1 MEEANGVYPWN
12 INYQSIGLGPDFE
25 IVDSL
30 KCEVSIP
37 TLVLLA
43 FYTLIY
49 LPPWGDNPMDCNP
62 ILELLPI
69 KLRSIGCGNALVSNY
84 TANLLVTLTFS
95 LLKKIGPKTY
105 FLFLFF
111 CFFFFLF

>member
-12 INYQSIGLGPDFE
+12 INYQSIGLSLDFE

-43 FYTLIY
+43 FDTLVY
-49 LPPWGDNPMDCNP
+49 LPPWEDNPMDCNP
-62 ILELLPI
+62 RVITDQAKERWVWKCI
-69 KLRSIGCGNALVSNY
+69 AL
-84 TANLLVTLTFS
+84 
-95 LLKKIGPKTY
+95 
-105 FLFLFF
+105 
-111 CFFFFLF
+111 

>member
-1 MEEANGVYPWN
+1 MEEANDVYPWN
-12 INYQSIGLGPDFE
+12 INYQSIGLSLDFE

-37 TLVLLA
+37 TLVLLT

-62 ILELLPI
+62 RVITDQA
-69 KLRSIGCGNALVSNY
+69 KKHWVWKCIGL
-84 TANLLVTLTFS
+84 
-95 LLKKIGPKTY
+95 
-105 FLFLFF
+105 
-111 CFFFFLF
+111 